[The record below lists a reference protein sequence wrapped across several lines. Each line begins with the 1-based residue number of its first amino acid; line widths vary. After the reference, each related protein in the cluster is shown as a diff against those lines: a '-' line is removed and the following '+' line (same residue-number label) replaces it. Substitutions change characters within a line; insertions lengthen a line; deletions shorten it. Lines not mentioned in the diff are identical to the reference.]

1 MRLYQR
7 NEVNPV
13 KLDPN
18 ALESKDLE
26 GGKENAAF
34 QTELKYS
41 PELRYSPELKAP
53 MQVDY
58 VQTNAPMEIKVR
70 NLESP
75 SYILPAYVES
85 STPKVP
91 PRPEKRQV
99 REPEIVPRALKPKEF
114 RYATQIPVNQNNN
127 NLIYIDSNSNF
138 ERNFERASLILE
150 DYAENKPEIDL
161 REPRPYGKAEISP
174 RPYTPYRTSLKTK
187 EKIIRTYNQSNQLKE
202 AYLKSNLTGYT
213 NPMQSSFDSQ
223 EKSDYSQKQS
233 SYSKQFDS
241 KQSFSQQQASFGQ
254 QQSNLSQPQSPFSQP
269 HSGFSQPA
277 QSIFDDPRQSPTQQ
291 YHPNRPEERS
301 EAFSFK
307 NMIQNLLEPL
317 RRQDK
322 DPKTKF

>member
-7 NEVNPV
+7 NEANPV

-41 PELRYSPELKAP
+41 PELKHP

-58 VQTNAPMEIKVR
+58 QQTSAPMTSSPIEVKVR

-75 SYILPAYVES
+75 SYVLPAYVES
-85 STPKVP
+85 PTKAP
-91 PRPEKRQV
+91 PRPEKKQV

-114 RYATQIPVNQNNN
+114 RYATQIPVNQNN

-187 EKIIRTYNQSNQLKE
+187 EQIIRTYNQSNQLKE
-202 AYLKSNLTGYT
+202 AYLKSNLTGYS
-213 NPMQSSFDSQ
+213 NPMQSSYSSQ
-223 EKSDYSQKQS
+223 EKSDYSAK
-233 SYSKQFDS
+233 
-241 KQSFSQQQASFGQ
+241 Q
-254 QQSNLSQPQSPFSQP
+254 QQSNFSQQPFSYGQP
-269 HSGFSQPA
+269 
-277 QSIFDDPRQSPTQQ
+277 IFDDPQQLPQQ

-301 EAFSFK
+301 GEFSFK
-307 NMIQNLLEPL
+307 SIVPNLLNLFSPL
-317 RRQDK
+317 KRPEK